1 MDTKEIASFKK
12 ILLSLREKLV
22 GNVNSLQGEALG
34 KNRQDAAGDLSN
46 VPFHMADLGTDNYE
60 RDIMI
65 HLMENET
72 EAVKR
77 IDAAL
82 AKIEQG
88 TFGIC
93 AMCSKKIPKSRLVA
107 LPHAEFCL
115 ECQRKEESEAGAG

>member
-1 MDTKEIASFKK
+1 MDAKELASFKK
-12 ILLSLREKLV
+12 TLLFLREKLV

-72 EAVKR
+72 EAVR
-77 IDAAL
+77 NIDAAL
-82 AKIEQG
+82 ANIEKG
-88 TFGIC
+88 IFGVC
-93 AMCSKKIPKSRLVA
+93 EVCGKKIPKTRLTA
-107 LPHAEFCL
+107 LPHAVLCL
-115 ECQRKEESEAGAG
+115 ECQRKEESEAG